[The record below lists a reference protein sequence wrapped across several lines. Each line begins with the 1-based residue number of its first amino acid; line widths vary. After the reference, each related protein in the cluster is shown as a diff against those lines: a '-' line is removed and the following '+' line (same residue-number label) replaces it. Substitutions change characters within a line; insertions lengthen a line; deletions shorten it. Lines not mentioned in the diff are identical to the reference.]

1 MRIIRTYSFKI
12 TYAHYNHFQ
21 NEKPGPK
28 ISTWF
33 VKLCIWKSCSNTKI
47 KSHLAMHLANQGL
60 LWKKNKIGL
69 SKKNWDMWLLSYALS
84 ALQKAVDNLCVCIHT
99 QEYSENEG

>member
-1 MRIIRTYSFKI
+1 
-12 TYAHYNHFQ
+12 
-21 NEKPGPK
+21 
-28 ISTWF
+28 
-33 VKLCIWKSCSNTKI
+33 
-47 KSHLAMHLANQGL
+47 MHLANQGL